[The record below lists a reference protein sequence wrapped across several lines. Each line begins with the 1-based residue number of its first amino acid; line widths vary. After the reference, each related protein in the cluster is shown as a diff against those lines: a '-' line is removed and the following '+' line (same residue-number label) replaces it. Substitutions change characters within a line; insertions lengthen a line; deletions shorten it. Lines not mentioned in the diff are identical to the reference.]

1 MKKMIAMLLPCL
13 LVMMICAGCGSGN
26 KQTEVDLT
34 AFFDALSQRMGWE
47 DTDFVDVDEEMMEAT
62 YPGLADYTLR
72 QKVMKMPMISVA
84 VAEMAFVQC
93 ENEADAQA
101 VAEIFRTRVE
111 EQAAGGA
118 WYPAS
123 MEAWEKAQVLTN
135 GTYVALIAHGTAQEE
150 IAEQWNALFS
160 A

>member
-1 MKKMIAMLLPCL
+1 MRRMTA
-13 LVMMICAGCGSGN
+13 LVLAGFLTLALCAGCGAGN
-26 KQTEVDLT
+26 QETEVDLT
-34 AFFDALSQRMGWE
+34 AFFDALAQRMGWE

-62 YPGLADYTLR
+62 YPGLTDYTLR

-93 ENEADAQA
+93 ESEADAQA